1 MYIRIFTYPFKVSLF
16 PYKSG
21 REKESQ
27 INHTEDTFKS
37 KTRGVSNPLP
47 QTASEKVEDIRGTTH
62 AVISHS
68 GKQTTKCG
76 GVRTNSL
83 EHKRSFFS
91 AFTGS
96 EYTADKTDKSLTRV
110 ARFDYQTPLLP
121 LAGRTMYCIHW

>member
-37 KTRGVSNPLP
+37 KTRGVSNPPP

-62 AVISHS
+62 AVMSH
-68 GKQTTKCG
+68 
-76 GVRTNSL
+76 
-83 EHKRSFFS
+83 
-91 AFTGS
+91 
-96 EYTADKTDKSLTRV
+96 
-110 ARFDYQTPLLP
+110 
-121 LAGRTMYCIHW
+121 